1 MYIAIAGNIGSGKT
15 TLTEMLTERYGAK
28 AYYEQSDNPY
38 IGDFYNDMN
47 RWSFNL
53 QMYFLGSRIQQTMD
67 ILRSGPVDIFQDRT
81 VYEDAYIFADNL
93 HRMGLMSGRDFD
105 TYMSIF
111 GLITNLVPR
120 PDLLIYLKAS
130 VPTLISQIRRRG
142 RAYEMNIDEQ
152 YLRRLNDRYDDWIE
166 NIYRGEVLVIDKDR
180 EDFVADA
187 AVMEKICARLDR
199 KREELETAKKIVPML
214 PESFTRRVMAEL
226 GPEEGRA
233 LCEALEGPAP
243 TSVRLHP
250 QRPCRWSGAEA
261 VPWSPAG
268 RYLTER
274 PSFTLDPAFHAG
286 AYYVQEASSQFLAH
300 VLAGEEVAG
309 KRILDLCAAPGGKT
323 TLYAS
328 LAGSDG
334 LVVANEVNRQRAAVL
349 ADNVRKWGLGNVA
362 VTVNE
367 PAQIAVLEGWF
378 DIVAVDAPC
387 SGEGMFRKIPEARD
401 EWSENNVKICA
412 VRQAEILR
420 EAWKTL
426 RPGGLLIYST
436 CTFNRLENEGSL
448 EGLLAEA
455 GEEIVESTAF
465 DCPPAW
471 GVVCGRV
478 GPFRTFRFYPH
489 RTRGEGFFAAV
500 ARKVS
505 DGGSRVRVPKS
516 RRTIFAPA
524 GRREC
529 AELSRWVAEPERM
542 RFAAVADVY
551 YAYYES
557 QYEAVKMLA
566 ESLRVIASGVAMG
579 QIFKERL
586 KPDHA
591 LAMFCGLDRGAVP
604 VAELSEEEALRF
616 LRKQEAEAAAF
627 AEGMNLVTHGGAAL
641 GFAKRIQNRV
651 NNMYPNSLRIFNL

>member
-1 MYIAIAGNIGSGKT
+1 
-15 TLTEMLTERYGAK
+15 
-28 AYYEQSDNPY
+28 
-38 IGDFYNDMN
+38 
-47 RWSFNL
+47 
-53 QMYFLGSRIQQTMD
+53 
-67 ILRSGPVDIFQDRT
+67 
-81 VYEDAYIFADNL
+81 
-93 HRMGLMSGRDFD
+93 
-105 TYMSIF
+105 
-111 GLITNLVPR
+111 
-120 PDLLIYLKAS
+120 
-130 VPTLISQIRRRG
+130 
-142 RAYEMNIDEQ
+142 
-152 YLRRLNDRYDDWIE
+152 
-166 NIYRGEVLVIDKDR
+166 
-180 EDFVADA
+180 
-187 AVMEKICARLDR
+187 
-199 KREELETAKKIVPML
+199 
-214 PESFTRRVMAEL
+214 MAEL

-516 RRTIFAPA
+516 AERFSRPPDA
-524 GRREC
+524 GSVRNC
-529 AELSRWVAEPERM
+529 PVGSPNP
-542 RFAAVADVY
+542 
-551 YAYYES
+551 
-557 QYEAVKMLA
+557 
-566 ESLRVIASGVAMG
+566 SG
-579 QIFKERL
+579 
-586 KPDHA
+586 
-591 LAMFCGLDRGAVP
+591 C
-604 VAELSEEEALRF
+604 ALR
-616 LRKQEAEAAAF
+616 RWR
-627 AEGMNLVTHGGAAL
+627 MSIM
-641 GFAKRIQNRV
+641 RITNR
-651 NNMYPNSLRIFNL
+651 STRR

>member
-1 MYIAIAGNIGSGKT
+1 
-15 TLTEMLTERYGAK
+15 
-28 AYYEQSDNPY
+28 
-38 IGDFYNDMN
+38 
-47 RWSFNL
+47 
-53 QMYFLGSRIQQTMD
+53 
-67 ILRSGPVDIFQDRT
+67 
-81 VYEDAYIFADNL
+81 
-93 HRMGLMSGRDFD
+93 
-105 TYMSIF
+105 
-111 GLITNLVPR
+111 
-120 PDLLIYLKAS
+120 
-130 VPTLISQIRRRG
+130 
-142 RAYEMNIDEQ
+142 
-152 YLRRLNDRYDDWIE
+152 
-166 NIYRGEVLVIDKDR
+166 
-180 EDFVADA
+180 
-187 AVMEKICARLDR
+187 
-199 KREELETAKKIVPML
+199 
-214 PESFTRRVMAEL
+214 MAEL

-465 DCPPAW
+465 DCRRR
-471 GVVCGRV
+471 GVWFAVGSVLSGRSV
-478 GPFRTFRFYPH
+478 SIRTGP
-489 RTRGEGFFAAV
+489 G
-500 ARKVS
+500 AR
-505 DGGSRVRVPKS
+505 DFLRRWPVRCPM
-516 RRTIFAPA
+516 A
-524 GRREC
+524 
-529 AELSRWVAEPERM
+529 
-542 RFAAVADVY
+542 
-551 YAYYES
+551 
-557 QYEAVKMLA
+557 EAVSVCPSPA
-566 ESLRVIASGVAMG
+566 ERFSRPPDAGSVRNCPVGSPNPSG
-579 QIFKERL
+579 
-586 KPDHA
+586 
-591 LAMFCGLDRGAVP
+591 C
-604 VAELSEEEALRF
+604 ALR
-616 LRKQEAEAAAF
+616 RWR
-627 AEGMNLVTHGGAAL
+627 MSIM
-641 GFAKRIQNRV
+641 RITNR
-651 NNMYPNSLRIFNL
+651 STRR

>member
-1 MYIAIAGNIGSGKT
+1 MAKRSLPRRPSSFSSRRAAALPGEIETTEIPPFPVGFCRSTEELLGGSDARSLLAALDTPSPVSVRFNPYKVQGPSGQRISGNDPSVNPTGESVVVTGGNPIDSAPFSQGTDSGGTPLIRPAQLAGN
-15 TLTEMLTERYGAK
+15 EVPWCRYG
-28 AYYEQSDNPY
+28 YYL
-38 IGDFYNDMN
+38 
-47 RWSFNL
+47 L
-53 QMYFLGSRIQQTMD
+53 Q
-67 ILRSGPVDIFQDRT
+67 
-81 VYEDAYIFADNL
+81 
-93 HRMGLMSGRDFD
+93 
-105 TYMSIF
+105 
-111 GLITNLVPR
+111 
-120 PDLLIYLKAS
+120 
-130 VPTLISQIRRRG
+130 
-142 RAYEMNIDEQ
+142 
-152 YLRRLNDRYDDWIE
+152 
-166 NIYRGEVLVIDKDR
+166 
-180 EDFVADA
+180 
-187 AVMEKICARLDR
+187 
-199 KREELETAKKIVPML
+199 
-214 PESFTRRVMAEL
+214 
-226 GPEEGRA
+226 
-233 LCEALEGPAP
+233 
-243 TSVRLHP
+243 
-250 QRPCRWSGAEA
+250 
-261 VPWSPAG
+261 
-268 RYLTER
+268 R

>member
-1 MYIAIAGNIGSGKT
+1 MIISQ
-15 TLTEMLTERYGAK
+15 LPELFVQRERALLGPRFDAMFSYPGQGAVR
-28 AYYEQSDNPY
+28 
-38 IGDFYNDMN
+38 G
-47 RWSFNL
+47 
-53 QMYFLGSRIQQTMD
+53 
-67 ILRSGPVDIFQDRT
+67 
-81 VYEDAYIFADNL
+81 
-93 HRMGLMSGRDFD
+93 
-105 TYMSIF
+105 
-111 GLITNLVPR
+111 
-120 PDLLIYLKAS
+120 AS
-130 VPTLISQIRRRG
+130 VNALRCTPQQFAALADFPLEASPFCASAFVVPQPDWKPG
-142 RAYEMNIDEQ
+142 R
-152 YLRRLNDRYDDWIE
+152 
-166 NIYRGEVLVIDKDR
+166 
-180 EDFVADA
+180 
-187 AVMEKICARLDR
+187 
-199 KREELETAKKIVPML
+199 
-214 PESFTRRVMAEL
+214 
-226 GPEEGRA
+226 
-233 LCEALEGPAP
+233 
-243 TSVRLHP
+243 HP
-250 QRPCRWSGAEA
+250 
-261 VPWSPAG
+261 
-268 RYLTER
+268 YH
-274 PSFTLDPAFHAG
+274 HAG
-286 AYYVQEASSQFLAH
+286 AFYAQEPSASAPAALLDVH
-300 VLAGEEVAG
+300 PGMRVA
-309 KRILDLCAAPGGKT
+309 DLCAAPGGKT
-323 TLYAS
+323 SQLAAA
-328 LAGSDG
+328 LAGQG
-334 LVVANEVNRQRAAVL
+334 VLLANEFVAARAEVLRQNLERMGVNNAIVTNEDTARLAA
-349 ADNVRKWGLGNVA
+349 AYPG
-362 VTVNE
+362 
-367 PAQIAVLEGWF
+367 QF
-378 DIVAVDAPC
+378 DRILVDAPC

>member
-1 MYIAIAGNIGSGKT
+1 MP
-15 TLTEMLTERYGAK
+15 TEYFERRERALL
-28 AYYEQSDNPY
+28 
-38 IGDFYNDMN
+38 GDRF
-47 RWSFNL
+47 
-53 QMYFLGSRIQQTMD
+53 
-67 ILRSGPVDIFQDRT
+67 
-81 VYEDAYIFADNL
+81 DALY
-93 HRMGLMSGRDFD
+93 
-105 TYMSIF
+105 
-111 GLITNLVPR
+111 
-120 PDLLIYLKAS
+120 
-130 VPTLISQIRRRG
+130 
-142 RAYEMNIDEQ
+142 
-152 YLRRLNDRYDDWIE
+152 
-166 NIYRGEVLVIDKDR
+166 
-180 EDFVADA
+180 A
-187 AVMEKICARLDR
+187 APQ
-199 KREELETAKKIVPML
+199 ETAARGVTVSAL
-214 PESFTRRVMAEL
+214 RAAPEQFAAQADFPVE
-226 GPEEGRA
+226 P
-233 LCEALEGPAP
+233 
-243 TSVRLHP
+243 
-250 QRPCRWSGAEA
+250 
-261 VPWSPAG
+261 SPFCKAG
-268 RYLTER
+268 
-274 PSFTLDPAFHAG
+274 FVVQDPAFKPGRHPYHHAG
-286 AYYVQEASSQFLAH
+286 VFYSQEPSASSAAPLLGVRPGMR
-300 VLAGEEVAG
+300 VL
-309 KRILDLCAAPGGKT
+309 DTCAAPGGK
-323 TLYAS
+323 S
-328 LAGSDG
+328 SQLAAALQGRG
-334 LVVANEVNRQRAAVL
+334 VLVSNEYVAARAEILKSNLERMGVPNAVVLNETPARIAEALPEFFDRVL
-349 ADNVRKWGLGNVA
+349 
-362 VTVNE
+362 
-367 PAQIAVLEGWF
+367 
-378 DIVAVDAPC
+378 VDAPC
-387 SGEGMFRKIPEARD
+387 SGEGMFRKTPEARD

-529 AELSRWVAEPERM
+529 AELARWVAEPGRM

>member
-1 MYIAIAGNIGSGKT
+1 MIISQ
-15 TLTEMLTERYGAK
+15 LPELFVQRERALLGPRFDAMFSYPGQGAVR
-28 AYYEQSDNPY
+28 
-38 IGDFYNDMN
+38 G
-47 RWSFNL
+47 
-53 QMYFLGSRIQQTMD
+53 
-67 ILRSGPVDIFQDRT
+67 
-81 VYEDAYIFADNL
+81 
-93 HRMGLMSGRDFD
+93 
-105 TYMSIF
+105 
-111 GLITNLVPR
+111 
-120 PDLLIYLKAS
+120 AS
-130 VPTLISQIRRRG
+130 VNALRCTPQQFAVLADFPLEASPFCASAFVVPQPDWKPG
-142 RAYEMNIDEQ
+142 R
-152 YLRRLNDRYDDWIE
+152 
-166 NIYRGEVLVIDKDR
+166 
-180 EDFVADA
+180 
-187 AVMEKICARLDR
+187 
-199 KREELETAKKIVPML
+199 
-214 PESFTRRVMAEL
+214 
-226 GPEEGRA
+226 
-233 LCEALEGPAP
+233 
-243 TSVRLHP
+243 HP
-250 QRPCRWSGAEA
+250 
-261 VPWSPAG
+261 
-268 RYLTER
+268 YH
-274 PSFTLDPAFHAG
+274 HAG
-286 AYYVQEASSQFLAH
+286 AFYAQEPSASAPAALLDVH
-300 VLAGEEVAG
+300 PGMRVA
-309 KRILDLCAAPGGKT
+309 DLCAAPGGKT
-323 TLYAS
+323 SQLAAA
-328 LAGSDG
+328 LAGHG
-334 LVVANEVNRQRAAVL
+334 VLLANEFVAARAEVLRQNLERMGVTNAIVTNEDTARLAA
-349 ADNVRKWGLGNVA
+349 AYPG
-362 VTVNE
+362 
-367 PAQIAVLEGWF
+367 QF
-378 DIVAVDAPC
+378 DRILVDAPC
-387 SGEGMFRKIPEARD
+387 SGEGMFRKTPEARD

-529 AELSRWVAEPERM
+529 AELARWVAEPGRM

-627 AEGMNLVTHGGAAL
+627 AEGMNLVTRGGAAL